1 MDSSTVMLVGSS
13 HCTIFPRF
21 QEFLNPL
28 SFIKQTSSSR
38 FTTDI
43 AGAKAGTK
51 KKEEKNP
58 GPDAVSARPPT
69 YAEQR
74 HVLSYLRGAVSLGTG
89 DPRAS
94 GLAAAQRAGDAESG
108 AGRDGSARTERGECP
123 NGARGAPERSE
134 GSASGAG
141 PPQLL
146 TLALPHC
153 RFIVTRR
160 LQWQMD

>member
-108 AGRDGSARTERGECP
+108 AGRDGSARTEQGERQR
-123 NGARGAPERSE
+123 RGATAATYVSFT
-134 GSASGAG
+134 
-141 PPQLL
+141 
-146 TLALPHC
+146 TLPFYCYTSSTAADGLS
-153 RFIVTRR
+153 
-160 LQWQMD
+160 